1 METKVPPSADHQ
13 LTSRQR
19 RRAEKRKREKE
30 SKGGAINVQANVMLP
45 KPPKSI
51 EKVPQATTWT
61 FDVDYNDHFETP
73 KVAYE
78 DIQPIFREIARA
90 KSKTN
95 DDLIIYDPYYCAGGM
110 VELLTELGYHK
121 IINNNRDFYSD
132 IVKKQIPDHDVLIT
146 NPPYSGEHKT
156 KLLHYILSTM
166 VREFPLGQAKPF
178 ALLLPIYTANK
189 NYWKEFVIQYNQAI
203 AVATSSSASSSSAV
217 GKHPHHI
224 PAAGNH
230 PRNYVFYV
238 VPPDAYEY
246 RHPEVRLNASIMPTH
261 SHNQTTHIIDFTNQC
276 YKITTTIPSFMQFY
290 PKNDLLHSYTF
301 HTIISDS
308 L

>member
-1 METKVPPSADHQ
+1 MSTEVPPSADS
-13 LTSRQR
+13 LTNRQR

-30 SKGGAINVQANVMLP
+30 SKGGANDQANVMLP
-45 KPPKSI
+45 KQP
-51 EKVPQATTWT
+51 KVPKATTWT

-78 DIQPIFREIARA
+78 DIQPILHEITRA

-110 VELLTELGYHK
+110 VEMLTELGYHK
-121 IINNNRDFYSD
+121 IINNNRDFYTD
-132 IVKKQIPDHDVLIT
+132 IAKKQIPNHDMLIT

-156 KLLHYILSTM
+156 KLLHYLLSTTLK
-166 VREFPLGQAKPF
+166 EFPLGQAKPF

-203 AVATSSSASSSSAV
+203 ATAISSSSNSKSSGNAV
-217 GKHPHHI
+217 GGKHSHSPT
-224 PAAGNH
+224 AGIH

-238 VPPDAYEY
+238 VPPDSYEY
-246 RHPEVRLNASIMPTH
+246 RHPEV
-261 SHNQTTHIIDFTNQC
+261 
-276 YKITTTIPSFMQFY
+276 
-290 PKNDLLHSYTF
+290 
-301 HTIISDS
+301 
-308 L
+308 